1 MEESDLDQFK
11 LLTGKIGGAQVE
23 QSWAGKSGKLIEP
36 LISPLGY
43 DWKIGIGLIGAFAAR
58 EVFVSTL
65 GVVYSIGD
73 DTDEENAGLH
83 SAMLSDLRKDG
94 TKLWTIPT
102 ALSVLVFFVIAMQCI
117 STVAVMK
124 QETGGWK
131 WPLIQLVS
139 MNLLAY
145 CSAFIVFQVFTLFGG
160 F

>member
-1 MEESDLDQFK
+1 MDQFK